1 MLQNMEVY
9 FATFSFINSQGCI
22 KLELTM
28 DYHFKFQQTDR
39 VQPAAHVQ
47 VQHEDL
53 LQFLKACKRVAS
65 LALGRLELIYVRH
78 PTCEYLYSEIILL
91 VIPQWKQWE
100 DSMNNILEGE
110 LAGPVGIKMSPD
122 RTFKAADLKKLESAI
137 IASKGTNPFYLID
150 SLMPGFMQQLPD
162 SLPTDNPE
170 VTCPT
175 STFIRLFWQE
185 LLAMWHDRFLKVLM
199 VDLTRRFKEKMLLVK
214 GFHNLSQVEIPQHV
228 VELLKKGEK
237 FSPRMPQP
245 DIVYQRQFKSFV

>member
-1 MLQNMEVY
+1 MNCDVSVEV
-9 FATFSFINSQGCI
+9 
-22 KLELTM
+22 
-28 DYHFKFQQTDR
+28 
-39 VQPAAHVQ
+39 VQ
-47 VQHEDL
+47 V
-53 LQFLKACKRVAS
+53 
-65 LALGRLELIYVRH
+65 EL
-78 PTCEYLYSEIILL
+78 
-91 VIPQWKQWE
+91 
-100 DSMNNILEGE
+100 
-110 LAGPVGIKMSPD
+110 SPD
-122 RTFKAADLKKLESAI
+122 RTFKAADLKKLESVI

-185 LLAMWHDRFLKVLM
+185 LLAMWHVKFLEVLM

-228 VELLKKGEK
+228 MKLLKKGEE